1 MRRMLSLS
9 SLIAVLFVV
18 PALRVHGETV
28 ALAGGTII
36 DLSDFG
42 RSNSDIEDGVVLIDG
57 EQIIAVGSASEVK
70 IPPDANIVDV
80 KGKYILPGLI
90 DGYAALDNQAYANAY
105 LYMGVTSIVGCYGYK
120 RHPLFEEADP
130 SPTIYLYGD
139 VAHHEMTTEEML
151 AKIDECAERGVKFLN
166 LMYGLK
172 PEQLEPA
179 VKRTHQLNMVA
190 IGEFVRISYKD
201 AVKCGVDAFIHNN
214 RYAIELAPPDM
225 RRRVAEQPFGHG
237 RGEYMKWLQE
247 LDPEHDAVREYAKA
261 LGSSSMALMPTLSVI
276 AIDYPL
282 LENPWEEPAAAIL
295 DSGDMHNPVDKSTG
309 KHYGPELLPKI
320 AKAVDNFIAIEGQYY
335 QAGAR
340 YLAGSGNDINGTM
353 PGISLHQEL
362 YFLTRIGLSERE
374 ALAAATSNFAEIFK
388 WKEVGRI
395 KPGCRADIIVT
406 DKSPL
411 ENIKNLKQ
419 ISMVMLRGKVID
431 RSGLLKIG

>member
-1 MRRMLSLS
+1 MMKMLSVL
-9 SLIAVLFVV
+9 SLIAILSLTVAFG
-18 PALRVHGETV
+18 AHSETV
-28 ALAGGTII
+28 ALVGGTIV

-42 RSNSDIEDGVVLIDG
+42 RSEADIEDGVILIDG
-57 EQIIAVGSASEVK
+57 QKITAVGSSSKMK
-70 IPPDANIVDV
+70 IPAEASIIDIT
-80 KGKYILPGLI
+80 GKYVLPGLI

-105 LYMGVTSIVGCYGYK
+105 LYVGVTSIVGCYGYK

-130 SPTIYLYGD
+130 SPNVHLYGD

-151 AKIDECAERGVKFLN
+151 AMIEECAQRGVKFLN

-179 VKRTHQLNMVA
+179 VKKAHQLGMAA
-190 IGEFVRISYKD
+190 IGEFVQISYKD
-201 AVKCGVDAFIHNN
+201 AIKCGVDAFIHNN

-225 RRRVAEQPFGHG
+225 RKRVAEQPFGHG

-247 LDPEHDAVREYAKA
+247 LDPEDDVVQEYAKT

-276 AIDYPL
+276 SIDYPL
-282 LENPWEEPAAAIL
+282 LENPWQEPVAAIL
-295 DSGDMHNPVDKSTG
+295 DTGDMHNPLDKSTG
-309 KHYGPELLPKI
+309 KHYTPELLPKI
-320 AKAVDNFIAIEGQYY
+320 AKAVDNFIAIEGQYFK
-335 QAGAR
+335 AGAR
-340 YLAGSGNDINGTM
+340 YLAGSANDINGTM

-388 WKEVGRI
+388 WKEVGQI

-406 DKSPL
+406 DESPL
-411 ENIKNLKQ
+411 QDIKNLKQ
-419 ISMVMLRGKVID
+419 ISMVMLRGKIID
-431 RSGLLKIG
+431 RDTLLQIG

>member
-1 MRRMLSLS
+1 MLPVL
-9 SLIAVLFVV
+9 SLIAVLFLAVAL
-18 PALRVHGETV
+18 PAHGQTV
-28 ALAGGTII
+28 ALVGGTII

-42 RSNSDIEDGVVLIDG
+42 RSEADIEDGVILIDG
-57 EQIIAVGSASEVK
+57 QKITAVGSRSKMK
-70 IPPDANIVDV
+70 IPADARIIDI
-80 KGKYILPGLI
+80 KGKYVLPGLI

-130 SPTIYLYGD
+130 SPNVYLYGD

-151 AKIDECAERGVKFLN
+151 AKIEECADKEVKFLN
-166 LMYGLK
+166 LMYALK
-172 PEQLEPA
+172 PEQLKLATDRVHELGMA
-179 VKRTHQLNMVA
+179 A
-190 IGEFVRISYKD
+190 IGEFVQISYKD
-201 AVKCGVDAFIHNN
+201 AIECGVDAFIHFN
-214 RYAIELAPPDM
+214 RYSIELAPPDM

-247 LDPEHDAVREYAKA
+247 LNPEDGVVREYAKT

-282 LENPWEEPAAAIL
+282 LENPWEEPVASIL
-295 DSGDMHNPVDKSTG
+295 DPKDMHNPLDRSTG
-309 KHYGPELLPKI
+309 KHYEPELLKKV
-320 AKAVDNFIAIEGQYY
+320 AKAVDNFIAIEKQYY
-335 QAGAR
+335 KAGAR

-374 ALAAATSNFAEIFK
+374 ALAAATGNFAEIFK
-388 WKEVGRI
+388 WKEVGQI

-406 DKSPL
+406 DENPL
-411 ENIKNLKQ
+411 QDIKNLKQ
-419 ISMVMLRGKVID
+419 ISMVMLRGKIID
-431 RSGLLKIG
+431 RDTLLQIG